1 MYPVVHE
8 QILHNEVGDERFE
21 RRGELFWGQ
30 LSQVTQGGQR
40 SDELLQVSG
49 VQTFVQR
56 LERDTPTQ
64 NTSLNLGQTCRSHY
78 I

>member
-1 MYPVVHE
+1 MHVYPVIHE

-21 RRGELFWGQ
+21 RCSKLFWGQ

-49 VQTFVQR
+49 VEAFVQR
-56 LERDTPTQ
+56 LETQ
-64 NTSLNLGQTCRSHY
+64 THNTSFTV
-78 I
+78 